1 VDMLKWQ
8 RDNMIPAEKA
18 ATMEPAELRGKL
30 VVGILHQTQYK
41 EFTYAYDELIKRL
54 YREREENE

>member
-1 VDMLKWQ
+1 MLKWQ

-18 ATMEPAELRGKL
+18 ATMDPVDLRGKL

-41 EFTYAYDELIKRL
+41 EFTYAYEQLIKRL
-54 YREREENE
+54 YEEREANE